1 MNSISLHRYTT
12 FFVLITEPLSSFHIL
27 ATMNSAAMNFDV
39 HIFAWTYV
47 FISLGHMPKSEIS
60 QSWVTPY
67 LTFWKPARLFSVEA
81 VTYCIPTT
89 VYEGYNFS
97 TFLSTLTIVCHFD
110 SSHSSRYEMLYC
122 SFGLHFLMINDVEH
136 ILICLRV
143 ICISSLEKCIFKS
156 FAHFF
161 NW

>member
-60 QSWVTPY
+60 QS
-67 LTFWKPARLFSVEA
+67 
-81 VTYCIPTT
+81 
-89 VYEGYNFS
+89 
-97 TFLSTLTIVCHFD
+97 
-110 SSHSSRYEMLYC
+110 
-122 SFGLHFLMINDVEH
+122 
-136 ILICLRV
+136 
-143 ICISSLEKCIFKS
+143 
-156 FAHFF
+156 
-161 NW
+161 